1 MQRPRSKRLGASR
14 YSLPWQLY
22 FTSGTHFHMT
32 VTCGGKGRT
41 APKETLLKV
50 VLLGVGLISVYQIRK
65 ALKGVLRDRND
76 LRAPWGSVFHNSYL
90 RHTDKT
96 HIHKHTHSVFRRPLG
111 AVVTASFRHWSH
123 HQASVLLQSP
133 FLESSKVP
141 SNQLTTIRTSW
152 ARCREDL

>member
-1 MQRPRSKRLGASR
+1 MVQRPRSKRLRASH

-65 ALKGVLRDRND
+65 ALKGVLRDRNN
-76 LRAPWGSVFHNSYL
+76 LRAPWGSVS
-90 RHTDKT
+90 TT
-96 HIHKHTHSVFRRPLG
+96 
-111 AVVTASFRHWSH
+111 
-123 HQASVLLQSP
+123 
-133 FLESSKVP
+133 
-141 SNQLTTIRTSW
+141 LT
-152 ARCREDL
+152 

>member
-1 MQRPRSKRLGASR
+1 
-14 YSLPWQLY
+14 
-22 FTSGTHFHMT
+22 MT

-96 HIHKHTHSVFRRPLG
+96 HIHKHTQCVSKASGGSCHS
-111 AVVTASFRHWSH
+111 
-123 HQASVLLQSP
+123 LL
-133 FLESSKVP
+133 
-141 SNQLTTIRTSW
+141 
-152 ARCREDL
+152 